1 MMRLGPRTWL
11 AICLLLCAMPCSFA
25 WASSSRTD
33 PPGGPSRLHISGV
46 ILDSHR
52 DPVRDAIIRIR
63 VEGAPREIL
72 SRGRRGPEARTGP
85 DGSYLLEV
93 HLPTLLDPATKL
105 ELEVRK
111 ASFMAIPIALTGE
124 DFARR
129 GESFFL
135 YKDVSLPRFVGAAFW
150 IALLI
155 FLGVYLL
162 ISLEIL
168 HRTVATMLGA
178 ALMVGVSHTLGS
190 FDAEYRILSF
200 QTAVHKV
207 DVNMVLLF
215 MGMMIIVGILK
226 HTGVFQWAAFKCLE
240 WAGGRVLVL
249 ALMISLAAGATSAL
263 LDNVTTMLLFTP
275 ATIAMAQSLKLNPL
289 ELLVPEVMA
298 ANVGGA
304 ATLVGD
310 APNMM
315 IGSYADLTFA
325 DFLGNLAPVC
335 GLALVA
341 LGVMTAIYHRGVYA
355 RVPGE
360 DLEACARRL
369 REEYRITDRV
379 LLAYGAGILALT
391 VALFLSHGFWEMSAS
406 VAAMLGASIL
416 FTYGILSKRVR
427 MLEFIEKDMEWPTLL
442 FFIFLFAMVG
452 GLEETGL
459 LAMVGDRVL
468 GLSQGNLT
476 VAVCLVLWISALV
489 SAFVDNIPFTATML
503 PVVAY
508 LTQAIPGAESNVLW
522 WAFALGVS
530 LGASGTVLGGSANV
544 VTMGMAESAGYPI
557 SFARFMRF
565 GLVYMLVSVGMCNA
579 WLLMRY

>member
-1 MMRLGPRTWL
+1 
-11 AICLLLCAMPCSFA
+11 
-25 WASSSRTD
+25 
-33 PPGGPSRLHISGV
+33 
-46 ILDSHR
+46 
-52 DPVRDAIIRIR
+52 
-63 VEGAPREIL
+63 
-72 SRGRRGPEARTGP
+72 
-85 DGSYLLEV
+85 
-93 HLPTLLDPATKL
+93 LLDPATKL